1 MAIDSLKLIRH
12 IERFT
17 EQTPITADVFL
28 TNFCNNKCPYC
39 TYHRWSLDPGARYM
53 AYEDFVRYS
62 TRLFELGV
70 KGIILTGGGEPT
82 INPDF
87 DQITKWLENNGI
99 RYGINTNFNVF
110 KDFSPTYLK
119 VSLDGYDEQSYKLKR
134 GVHAYS
140 RVIENIKKYRENGKH
155 KDTSFGVQIVV
166 NDLSEIERFYEG
178 VKGLDVDYIV
188 YRPIESTY
196 RCAYTDN
203 DVQTTIPVLMKHIQS
218 IARLDKRVVMNS
230 KWTQL
235 DVFPKQCSANW
246 AQIALDEKGNVIYCC
261 HKPYEVVGHIMDENI
276 LEKKRQFKTDI
287 SKCDVPC
294 RLTASNL
301 IQEYLSKP
309 MKDDCFV

>member
-53 AYEDFVRYS
+53 AYEDFVKYS

-203 DVQTTIPVLMKHIQS
+203 DVQTTIPVLTKHIQS

-261 HKPYEVVGHIMDENI
+261 HKPYEIVGHIMDADI
-276 LEKKRQFKTDI
+276 LEKKRNFHTDMN
-287 SKCDVPC
+287 KCDVPC

>member
-53 AYEDFVRYS
+53 AYEDFVKYS

-134 GVHAYS
+134 GVHTYS

-203 DVQTTIPVLMKHIQS
+203 DIQTTIPVLTKHIQS

-261 HKPYEVVGHIMDENI
+261 HKPYEIVGHIMDADI

>member
-12 IERFT
+12 LERFT
-17 EQTPITADVFL
+17 EQTPITADIFL

-53 AYEDFVRYS
+53 ACEDFVKYS

-140 RVIENIKKYRENGKH
+140 RVTENIKKYRENGKH
-155 KDTSFGVQIVV
+155 KDTSLGVQIVV

-178 VKGLDVDYIV
+178 VKDLDVDYIV

-261 HKPYEVVGHIMDENI
+261 HKPYEIVGHIMDSDI

-287 SKCDVPC
+287 RKCDVPC

>member
-53 AYEDFVRYS
+53 AYEDFVKYS

-203 DVQTTIPVLMKHIQS
+203 DVQTTIPVLTKHIQS

-261 HKPYEVVGHIMDENI
+261 HKPYEIVGHIMDANI
-276 LEKKRQFKTDI
+276 LEKKRNFHTDM

>member
-261 HKPYEVVGHIMDENI
+261 HKPYEVVGHIMDADI
-276 LEKKRQFKTDI
+276 LEKKRNFHTDM

>member
-53 AYEDFVRYS
+53 AYEDFVKYS

-87 DQITKWLENNGI
+87 DQITKWLESNGI

-134 GVHAYS
+134 GVHTYS

-203 DVQTTIPVLMKHIQS
+203 DVQTTIPVLTKHIQS

-261 HKPYEVVGHIMDENI
+261 HKPYEIVGHIMDADI
-276 LEKKRQFKTDI
+276 LEKKRQFKTDM

-301 IQEYLSKP
+301 IQEYLAKP

>member
-17 EQTPITADVFL
+17 EQTPITADIFL

-39 TYHRWSLDPGARYM
+39 TYHCWSLDPGARYM

-155 KDTSFGVQIVV
+155 KDTSLGVQIVV

-188 YRPIESTY
+188 YRPIESTS
-196 RCAYTDN
+196 RCTYTDN
-203 DVQTTIPVLMKHIQS
+203 EVQTTIPVLMKHIQS

-235 DVFPKQCSANW
+235 DVFPKRCSANW
-246 AQIALDEKGNVIYCC
+246 AQIALDEKGSVIYCC

>member
-1 MAIDSLKLIRH
+1 MAIDSLKLIRNMDNFKTK
-12 IERFT
+12 R
-17 EQTPITADVFL
+17 PVTADIFL

-53 AYEDFVRYS
+53 TFGEFVRYAE
-62 TRLFELGV
+62 RLISFGV

-87 DQITKWLENNGI
+87 DKITKWLEDKGI

-110 KDFSPTYLK
+110 KDFNPTYLK
-119 VSLDGYDEQSYKLKR
+119 VSLDGYDECSYKCKR

-140 RVIENIKKYRENGKH
+140 RVIENIKKYRENDAH
-155 KDTSFGVQIVV
+155 RDTSFGVQIVV
-166 NDLSEIERFYEG
+166 SELQEIERFYDG

-188 YRPIESTY
+188 YRPIESTN
-196 RCAYTDN
+196 RCAYTDS
-203 DVQTTIPVLMKHIQS
+203 DIQTTVPIFMKHIQALS
-218 IARLDKRVVMNS
+218 RQDKRVVMNA

-235 DVFPKQCSANW
+235 DVFPTVCSANW
-246 AQIALDEKGNVIYCC
+246 AQITLDERGNVIYCC
-261 HKPYEVVGHIMDENI
+261 HKPYEVVGHIMDDDI
-276 LEKKRQFKTDI
+276 LEKKARFRTDI

-294 RLTASNL
+294 RLTSSNL
-301 IQEYLSKP
+301 LQEYMQKP